1 MNRFVMISLFVF
13 TFSIAGYPGV
23 SYPGQ
28 EKGSVVAIQKGN
40 EVTLHYTL
48 VVDGQ
53 TIYNSAG
60 EEPLQYTHGEGK
72 IIPGLARQLEG
83 MKAGEE
89 KTIEIAPEE
98 AYGKVDPR
106 AFQEV
111 PKSKLPSHPK
121 PQVDMSIEVKNPD
134 GGTISVRIADVKE
147 DTVIIDFNHP
157 LAGKVLT
164 YHVKIDSVK

>member
-23 SYPGQ
+23 SYPEQG
-28 EKGSVVAIQKGN
+28 KGSVVAIQKGS
-40 EVTLHYTL
+40 EVIFHYTL

-53 TIYNSAG
+53 IIYNSAM
-60 EEPLQYTHGEGK
+60 EESLQYTHGEGK
-72 IIPGLARQLEG
+72 IVPGLARQLEG

-89 KTIEIAPEE
+89 KTIEVLPEE

-106 AFQEV
+106 AFQEI
-111 PKSKLPSHPK
+111 PKSKLPSQPE
-121 PQVDMSIEVKNPD
+121 PQVDMPIEGINSD
-134 GGTISVRIADVKE
+134 GKTISARIAEVKE
-147 DTVIIDFNHP
+147 DTVTLDFNHP